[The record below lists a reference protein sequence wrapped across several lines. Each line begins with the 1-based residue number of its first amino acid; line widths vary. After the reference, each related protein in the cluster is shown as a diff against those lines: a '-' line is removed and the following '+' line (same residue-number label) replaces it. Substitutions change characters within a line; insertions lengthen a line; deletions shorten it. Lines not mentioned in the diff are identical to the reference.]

1 MEHPDQL
8 LFPGLAPR
16 PYPGAHPPAQYVQ
29 QFGGGYHDNHN
40 GGAHIFQPRGY
51 GGYGDYLNNYIF
63 RRTGASPAQPNY
75 FPTGYWDCS
84 VEDMRYVPNAD
95 GIYVPESTLWV
106 DCNGERIDV
115 KVNDTPRVAAAVV
128 RLWQKNRVTSLRDLC
143 IRYLSAL
150 PKDELTDMCEQFMGV
165 KTLPEVLPLRAST
178 TIQRILRNR
187 YDRFLVTHHYMAQ
200 IKAPHCH
207 LSLFAPT
214 PKWRGARTTS
224 DHDASIPDN
233 LHPSYSGKPGCS
245 FAAWMRYYRMR
256 TELLLIC
263 DPCKKVAEVEM
274 RYLSDMK
281 PKPVTDPLREACR
294 CGSMPLYMSIW
305 RKNRYLFMVRRELGS
320 HERYKP
326 MNYSFIREEQ
336 GHDPWGFQR
345 LAKTVSEDQ
354 NNFIRYTDW
363 IGKALIKRLQIKL
376 TEYLHEAP
384 PYQPAVHI
392 DLEPA
397 MSLIRDARPVIPL
410 VRNPVP
416 VEHRTIY
423 ALLRTQITRR
433 VVCESEILTRRQL
446 ENEPRHQRR
455 REKPPSKRRFKR

>member
-40 GGAHIFQPRGY
+40 GGAYIFQPR
-51 GGYGDYLNNYIF
+51 GYGDYLNNYFF
-63 RRTGASPAQPNY
+63 RSVDASSAQPNY
-75 FPTGYWDCS
+75 FPTGYWECS
-84 VEDMRYVPNAD
+84 VEDMRYVPDAD
-95 GIYVPESTLWV
+95 GTYVPESNLWV
-106 DCNGERIDV
+106 DCNGERIYV
-115 KVNDTPRVAAAVV
+115 KPRDDSRVVAAVV
-128 RLWQKNRVTSLRDLC
+128 RLWQQSGVVSLRDLC
-143 IRYLSAL
+143 IRHLSTL
-150 PKDELTDMCEQFMGV
+150 PKDELTDMCQQFMGV
-165 KTLPEVLPLRAST
+165 KTLPEVLPLRASA

-187 YDRFLVTHHYMAQ
+187 YDRFLVTHHYMARV
-200 IKAPHCH
+200 KAPNCH

-224 DHDASIPDN
+224 DGASGVPDN
-233 LHPSYSGKPGCS
+233 LHPSYSGQPRCS

-256 TELLLIC
+256 TELPLIC

-274 RYLSDMK
+274 RFLTDMK
-281 PKPVTDPLREACR
+281 PKPVTDPYREACR
-294 CGSMPLYMSIW
+294 CGVMSLSRSIW
-305 RKNRYLFMVRRELGS
+305 RKNRYLFMVRQE
-320 HERYKP
+320 HEPHRRYKP
-326 MNYSFIREEQ
+326 VNYSFIREEQ

-345 LAKTVSEDQ
+345 LAQTASEDQ
-354 NNFIRYTDW
+354 NNFNRYTDW

-376 TEYLHEAP
+376 TEYLHEDP
-384 PYQPAVHI
+384 PFQPAVHI
-392 DLEPA
+392 DVEPVIP
-397 MSLIRDARPVIPL
+397 LIRDARPVMPL

-423 ALLRTQITRR
+423 ALLRTQAARW
-433 VVCESEILTRRQL
+433 VVRESKPLMQRQL
-446 ENEPRHQRR
+446 ENESRHQRR